1 MPRFP
6 LNFDEDNLGNSRI
19 IFTRMKEVDIGYRN
33 RNSAASSGQ
42 LVDPGTGN
50 PLYPDPNFETI
61 ELYVPQGLVFPDGSS
76 YSNTDLGPVGN
87 AMASAARGTALADA
101 SQILDNV
108 LQDEAAALIV
118 RGIATAAPAAIAGAL
133 TRRFGSFGGVAA
145 AALGGAAVQQGI
157 NFGTG
162 RIFNPNTKAL
172 FQGVNIR
179 GFTFQ
184 FQMIPQSRE
193 EANEVATIVKY
204 FRSGVYPESTRGIT
218 VRYPPKWLIEILP
231 GPDYTEGRHMIKFKP
246 AFLINA
252 STSYN
257 PGSQMYHSG
266 GAPVETTITIS
277 FSEAETIDQQDIA
290 DGF

>member
-19 IFTRMKEVDIGYRN
+19 IFTRMKEDDVGYSN
-33 RNSAASSGQ
+33 RNSAASSDQ

-76 YSNTDLGPVGN
+76 YSNTDLGLAG
-87 AMASAARGTALADA
+87 AGIASLARGTMGDDLGEVM
-101 SQILDNV
+101 DN
-108 LQDEAAALIV
+108 LGTGDAAALV
-118 RGIATAAPAAIAGAL
+118 TRGLITIGAAGAAAGIG
-133 TRRFGSFGGVAA
+133 RVFGSTGLG

-204 FRSGVYPESTRGIT
+204 FRSGIYPESTRGIT

-231 GPDYTEGRHMIKFKP
+231 GPDYTEARHMIKFKP